1 MIHSWEPSL
10 LLYKHKFLMVW
21 HLFIWKLDMLH
32 RESKKLLLNDSD
44 QSIIAW
50 AAPPFMCSSG
60 GIMSHC
66 ALPDVLTSKSGG
78 HVSEQFWY
86 SGLSIFYICWFI
98 FSYWDK
104 QNNVSITF
112 EDIWD
117 LAKFVYPCQPPHF
130 IFHFERI

>member
-1 MIHSWEPSL
+1 
-10 LLYKHKFLMVW
+10 
-21 HLFIWKLDMLH
+21 MLH

-66 ALPDVLTSKSGG
+66 ALPDVLTWKSGG
-78 HVSEQFWY
+78 HVSEQFDIQG
-86 SGLSIFYICWFI
+86 SQ
-98 FSYWDK
+98 FSTFVDSFSLIGIS
-104 QNNVSITF
+104 NNVSITF